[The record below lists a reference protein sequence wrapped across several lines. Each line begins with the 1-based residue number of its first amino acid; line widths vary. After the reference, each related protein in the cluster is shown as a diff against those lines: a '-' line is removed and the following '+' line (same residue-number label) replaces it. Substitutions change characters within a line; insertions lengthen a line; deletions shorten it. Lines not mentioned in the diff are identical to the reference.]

1 MECVLSL
8 SPATHKAYD
17 EVGAGF
23 GAGWRICSGR
33 ADGASWRMRDGQ
45 RLSVSPVAAERR
57 LELTQC
63 DALSIPATV
72 LPVHTSVSKLST
84 VPSWS
89 VLECSVCSEREA
101 EGRSAGDS
109 EPDLLQARAAK
120 GETACKKCT
129 GIFGRET
136 SHTCVLIE
144 VCNSLPVSITWDA
157 GFI

>member
-89 VLECSVCSEREA
+89 VLECSSVCSEREA

-109 EPDLLQARAAK
+109 EPGLLEAERTAK
-120 GETACKKCT
+120 GD
-129 GIFGRET
+129 RMQ
-136 SHTCVLIE
+136 E
-144 VCNSLPVSITWDA
+144 VHRHIWKRDLTHMRLD
-157 GFI
+157 